1 MPMTE
6 AEWQERYRRLEAK
19 ASEVLR
25 LIGDVQ
31 ESDNESDLATLIDV
45 NDRLRSRIL
54 TAVQT
59 IEDRGS

>member
-1 MPMTE
+1 MTE
-6 AEWQERYRRLEAK
+6 EEWQERYRKLKIK
-19 ASEVLR
+19 AAEMLR
-25 LIGDVQ
+25 PVGDVR

-45 NDRLRSRIL
+45 NDWLRSRIL